1 MRLNNIVRVFRV
13 IRDGESDEMVSVILA
28 QDGSV
33 LAFIPLGTPALPS
46 FESKP
51 SENLVEEMK
60 MVIESGTLIIG
71 GM

>member
-13 IRDGESDEMVSVILA
+13 IRDGEEDEMISVILA

-33 LAFIPLGTPALPS
+33 LAFIPLGAAALPS
-46 FESKP
+46 FESEP